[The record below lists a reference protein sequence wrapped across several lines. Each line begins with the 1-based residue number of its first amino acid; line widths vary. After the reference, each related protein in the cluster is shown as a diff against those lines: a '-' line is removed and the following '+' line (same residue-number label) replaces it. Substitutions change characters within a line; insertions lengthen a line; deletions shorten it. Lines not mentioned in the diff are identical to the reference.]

1 MPTLKVNEI
10 ISYSGNTLSLGTSG
24 DTVTVPANVT
34 FNALSGN
41 VYIPNG
47 IIKLDSITTSATAT
61 YNLTYGGSAYS
72 PASATA
78 CLVSVNGVLQ
88 TPGTAFTISG
98 SQITFSSALNPTDV
112 INFIIVLAA
121 PYTINAPGDGTVG
134 FNQITSNLI
143 TGATAETS
151 IAGGDSILIYDDSA
165 TALRKMTR
173 TNFVSGLANTPAFS
187 AYQSTAQTITSATF
201 TKMNFQTE
209 ELDSDNNFA
218 SSRFTPTTSGYYFFT
233 VNFSVASSAT
243 NGLVA
248 FYKNGTEFKKSAYLV
263 VSSVNQFNASS
274 GLINLNG
281 STDYIEAYIYLA
293 TGQNLTGAS
302 TATWFTGF
310 RVTGI

>member
-121 PYTINAPGDGTVG
+121 PYTINAPGDGTVTITMLASG
-134 FNQITSNLI
+134 FTLPVANGGTNLSSGFANGITEADQWRLTADLTGTDGVISANLERI
-143 TGATAETS
+143 DTAGQGTFGTGMTQSSGIFTFPSTGIWLVMFQGSGTNASSADNMTISIDVTTNNSTYANIALTS
-151 IAGGDSILIYDDSA
+151 DSAGGVAQDQRA
-165 TALRKMTR
+165 T
-173 TNFVSGLANTPAFS
+173 FS
-187 AYQSTAQTITSATF
+187 CSTFIDVTSTANVKVRFQTSSFQAGSTLSGDTTLNWATF
-201 TKMNFQTE
+201 TFIRLGNT
-209 ELDSDNNFA
+209 
-218 SSRFTPTTSGYYFFT
+218 
-233 VNFSVASSAT
+233 
-243 NGLVA
+243 
-248 FYKNGTEFKKSAYLV
+248 
-263 VSSVNQFNASS
+263 
-274 GLINLNG
+274 
-281 STDYIEAYIYLA
+281 
-293 TGQNLTGAS
+293 
-302 TATWFTGF
+302 
-310 RVTGI
+310 